1 MADDVDAREL
11 VASALR
17 DDEEAAR
24 ALVRHLY
31 PLVAKIARAHR
42 PQRTA
47 EEDLCQMIFIKMF
60 QNLGQFSGKV
70 PVEHWVSRIAVNTCR
85 NAIAAERV
93 RPELRRADLTEEQEA
108 VVDSLAAT
116 DEEIGPDQQL
126 ASRDLVER
134 LLATL
139 KPAERFLVDLMYLQ
153 GKSVQEIATMTGW
166 SKPLV
171 KVRAFRV
178 RRKLKEH
185 LSRLQKET
193 YAIG

>member
-93 RPELRRADLTEEQEA
+93 RPELRRADLTDEQEA

-139 KPAERFLVDLMYLQ
+139 KPAERFLVDVMYLQ

-166 SKPLV
+166 SKALI

-178 RRKLKEH
+178 RQKLKEH

-193 YAIG
+193 HAIR

>member
-11 VASALR
+11 VARALR
-17 DDEEAAR
+17 DNEEAAR

-139 KPAERFLVDLMYLQ
+139 KPAERFLVDVMYLQ

-166 SKPLV
+166 SKALI

-178 RRKLKEH
+178 RQKLKEH

-193 YAIG
+193 HAIR

>member
-1 MADDVDAREL
+1 MADDIDAREL

-42 PQRTA
+42 PQRTS

-60 QNLGQFSGKV
+60 HNLPQFSGKV

-85 NAIAAERV
+85 NALAAERV
-93 RPELRRADLTEEQEA
+93 RPELRRADLSEEQEA

-116 DEEIGPDQQL
+116 SDEIAPDQQL

-134 LLATL
+134 LLAML
-139 KPAERFLVDLMYLQ
+139 KPGERLVMDMMYLQ
-153 GKSVQEIATMTGW
+153 AKSVEEIANLTGW
-166 SKPLV
+166 SKALI
-171 KVRAFRV
+171 KVRAFRA
-178 RRKLKEH
+178 RQKLKDH
-185 LSRLQKET
+185 LSRIQKGP
-193 YAIG
+193 YATS

>member
-60 QNLGQFSGKV
+60 QNLGRFSGKV

-193 YAIG
+193 HAIR